1 MEKNVYYNYA
11 DKQSV
16 PKCTRCKL
24 IEPRTV
30 SQLMREFGT
39 KKILFFEFTDFVL
52 ILNSINLYSIW
63 L

>member
-39 KKILFFEFTDFVL
+39 KKFCSLSLLTLF
-52 ILNSINLYSIW
+52 
-63 L
+63 